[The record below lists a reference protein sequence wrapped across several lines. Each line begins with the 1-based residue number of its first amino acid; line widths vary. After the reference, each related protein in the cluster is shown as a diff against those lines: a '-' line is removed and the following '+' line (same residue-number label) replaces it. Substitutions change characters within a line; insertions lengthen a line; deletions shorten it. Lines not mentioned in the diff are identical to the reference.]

1 MGEKKSIK
9 SIKLHLM
16 TRIEVNINPDILKW
30 AREEAGFD
38 AAEIAV
44 KVKMPVD
51 RYKNWE
57 KKGLNIPLGKL
68 QSLAGQYK
76 RQLAVFFLPKV
87 PDKINKPKDF
97 RNLSA
102 KQSKLSKEVLMVM
115 RDVTYFRQ
123 TALELQGETYWKN
136 QYNWLK
142 DVENIKQDN
151 NALANWLREKLNIS
165 IDDQLKW
172 KSDNEAFRT
181 WRQAVENQLGILIF
195 QFSMPLN
202 EVHGFCFTD
211 NLPYAIVVNSKH
223 HYTSRLFTIFHELA
237 HIIRHHSGICI
248 VDNVDEKQHEEFSCN
263 SFAGNFLVPQ
273 NNLIV
278 TDNLS
283 EIQTYANKLRISREV
298 YLRRLK
304 DENKISSLKFF
315 ALLDKI
321 KATYKTETKK
331 AGFPVKPEVI
341 SRASRGETFF
351 NLVIDALNQ
360 NKLSYTQA
368 STMLDLKI
376 SKILNEA

>member
-1 MGEKKSIK
+1 
-9 SIKLHLM
+9 M

-38 AAEIAV
+38 PAEIAK
-44 KVKMPVD
+44 KVSTPLD

-76 RQLAVFFLPKV
+76 RQLAVFFLPEV
-87 PDKINKPKDF
+87 PAKINKPKDF
-97 RNLSA
+97 RNLA
-102 KQSKLSKEVLMVM
+102 PKQSRLSKDVLMVM

-123 TALELQGETYWKN
+123 TALELQGEAYWKN
-136 QYNWLK
+136 RYGWLK
-142 DVENIKQDN
+142 EVENIKQDN
-151 NALANWLREKLNIS
+151 NALAIWLREKLNIS
-165 IDDQLKW
+165 IDEQLKW

-202 EVHGFCFTD
+202 EVQGFCFTD
-211 NLPYAIVVNSKH
+211 NLPYSIVVNSKH

-248 VDNVDEKQHEEFSCN
+248 VDNVNEKQQEEFSCN

-273 NNLIV
+273 DNLIV

-283 EIQTYANKLRISREV
+283 EIQTYANKFRVSREV
-298 YLRRLK
+298 YLRRMK
-304 DENKISSLKFF
+304 DENKINSLKFY

-321 KATYKTETKK
+321 KASYKKETKK
-331 AGFPVKPEVI
+331 GGFAVKPEVL

-351 NLVIDALNQ
+351 NIVIDALNQ
-360 NKLSYTQA
+360 NRLSYTQA